1 MKARPKQKIATMNVS
16 LPQPLREQL
25 DRKVHRLGSYGS
37 TSEYLRELI
46 RRDLQRD
53 AIDQVDQLL
62 IDGINSGPPEPMNAA
77 WRKARR
83 DALTKAT
90 RSRSRKSSRS

>member
-1 MKARPKQKIATMNVS
+1 MKTKQSAINIS
-16 LPQPLREQL
+16 LPAPLRQKLEQ
-25 DRKVHRLGSYGS
+25 KVHRLGAYGS

-53 AIDQVDQLL
+53 AIDHIDQLL
-62 IDGINSGPPEPMNAA
+62 LDGVKSGPAEPMNAA

-83 DALTKAT
+83 AALTKQP
-90 RSRSRKSSRS
+90 RPRKPSRA

>member
-1 MKARPKQKIATMNVS
+1 MKAKLSTMNIS
-16 LPQPLREQL
+16 LPSPLREQL
-25 DRKVHRLGSYGS
+25 DAKVNRLGSYGS

-53 AIDQVDQLL
+53 AVDQVAQLL
-62 IDGINSGPPEPMNAA
+62 MDGVTSGPVEPMTTQ

-83 DALTKAT
+83 DALAKQQ
-90 RSRSRKSSRS
+90 RSRSRKSSGS

>member
-1 MKARPKQKIATMNVS
+1 MKAKPASINIS
-16 LPQPLREQL
+16 LPVPLRQKPEQ
-25 DRKVHRLGSYGS
+25 RVQRLGTYGS

-53 AIDQVDQLL
+53 AVDQIDKLL
-62 IDGINSGPPEPMNAA
+62 MDGVSSGPAEPTDAA

-83 DALTKAT
+83 AALRKAQ
-90 RSRSRKSSRS
+90 RRRNPSRA

>member
-1 MKARPKQKIATMNVS
+1 MKTKQSAINIS
-16 LPQPLREQL
+16 LPAPLRQKLEQ
-25 DRKVHRLGSYGS
+25 KVLRLGSYGS

-62 IDGINSGPPEPMNAA
+62 IDGVNSGPAEPMDAT

-83 DALTKAT
+83 TALAKPP
-90 RSRSRKSSRS
+90 RSRKSSRA

>member
-1 MKARPKQKIATMNVS
+1 MKAKQSAINIS
-16 LPQPLREQL
+16 LPAPLRQKLEQ
-25 DRKVHRLGSYGS
+25 KVHRLGAYGS

-53 AIDQVDQLL
+53 AIDQIDALL
-62 IDGINSGPPEPMNAA
+62 VEGVNSGPAEPMNAT

-83 DALTKAT
+83 AALKKPPRT
-90 RSRSRKSSRS
+90 RKPSRA

>member
-1 MKARPKQKIATMNVS
+1 MKAKQSAINIS
-16 LPQPLREQL
+16 LPAPLRQKLEQ
-25 DRKVHRLGSYGS
+25 KVHRLGAYGS

-53 AIDQVDQLL
+53 AVDQIDQLL
-62 IDGINSGPPEPMNAA
+62 LDGVNSGPAEPMDAA

-83 DALTKAT
+83 TALTKP
-90 RSRSRKSSRS
+90 SRSRTPRRA

>member
-1 MKARPKQKIATMNVS
+1 MKAKQSAINIS
-16 LPQPLREQL
+16 LPAPLRQKLEQ
-25 DRKVHRLGSYGS
+25 KVHRLGAYGS

-53 AIDQVDQLL
+53 AIDHVDQLL
-62 IDGINSGPPEPMNAA
+62 LDGVNSGAAEPMNAT

-83 DALTKAT
+83 AALTKPQ
-90 RSRSRKSSRS
+90 RPRKPSRA

>member
-1 MKARPKQKIATMNVS
+1 MKAKQSAINIS
-16 LPQPLREQL
+16 LPAPLRQKLEQ
-25 DRKVHRLGSYGS
+25 KVHRLGAYGS

-53 AIDQVDQLL
+53 AIDQIDQLL
-62 IDGINSGPPEPMNAA
+62 LDGVNSGPAEPMDAA

-83 DALTKAT
+83 AALTKPSHT
-90 RSRSRKSSRS
+90 RKPRRT

>member
-1 MKARPKQKIATMNVS
+1 MKAKQSAINIS
-16 LPQPLREQL
+16 LPAPLRQKLEQ
-25 DRKVHRLGSYGS
+25 KVHRLGAYGS

-53 AIDQVDQLL
+53 SIDHIDQLL
-62 IDGINSGPPEPMNAA
+62 TDGVNSGAAEPMNVA

-83 DALTKAT
+83 AALTKPPRT
-90 RSRSRKSSRS
+90 RKPSRA